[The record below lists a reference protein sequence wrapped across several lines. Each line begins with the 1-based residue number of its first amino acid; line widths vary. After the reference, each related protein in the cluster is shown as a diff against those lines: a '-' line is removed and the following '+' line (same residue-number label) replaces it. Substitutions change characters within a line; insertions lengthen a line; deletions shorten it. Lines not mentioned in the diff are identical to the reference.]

1 MMQTLSYPDLQ
12 NQFPVSYCRDLAMF
26 GALPEESLIFLLEQ
40 GNLNHY
46 LPGNPI
52 YSLGEPSNSFFIIL
66 SGGSR
71 FHKAK
76 EACGQMVQLRFYGPG
91 EQIGFVGMIGLQ
103 KRHGTQVMEQEGY
116 LLEIPAELFHQFCEK
131 FPEEFKILMI
141 NITREM
147 SREIADLDTMCTE
160 YK

>member
-1 MMQTLSYPDLQ
+1 MQTQSYQDLKS
-12 NQFPVSYCRDLAMF
+12 QFPLSYCRDLAMF
-26 GALPEESLIFLLEQ
+26 GALPDDSLTYLLEQ

-46 LPGNPI
+46 LPGDKI
-52 YSLGEPSNSFFIIL
+52 YSLGECSNSFFIIL

-71 FHKAK
+71 FHKPK
-76 EACGQMVQLRFYGPG
+76 EACGAMVKLRYYSPG

-103 KRHGTQVMEQEGY
+103 KRHGTQYMEDEGY
-116 LLEIPAELFHQFCEK
+116 MLEVPADLFHQFCEK